1 MWRHFWRIAG
11 PYWSSEERWAARG
24 LLAII
29 IVINLALVWV
39 NVELNA
45 WNNEFYNALQDK
57 KFERFKALV
66 WQFTGWAFLSI
77 VLSVYQLYLTQM
89 LQMRWRL
96 WLTHRWVDRWAANKS
111 YYRIAMFDSTVDNPD
126 QRLTEDIKEFVNDTL
141 SLFIGLLSST
151 VSLISFVGILWTLS
165 GAIKL
170 LGVSVPGYMVWVALA
185 YAFIGSYCV
194 HRVARPLVKLNVDQQ
209 RHEAD
214 FRYSLVR
221 VRDNAEAIALY
232 KAEAPET
239 SNMRERFSRVAAN
252 WWQLMKHQK
261 RYMWFATFYGQA
273 AIIFP
278 MLVGAPRYFSGAIQL
293 GGLMQI
299 SSAFG
304 QVQSA
309 LSWFIDAYVRLAAWR
324 SQIMRLIG
332 FDEAMTKVEQSGSGA
347 PTAPST
353 TTIPSIP
360 ALTMQN
366 LKVNLPSGETLISI
380 HGVSINQGQHT
391 VVNGASGSGKSTL
404 FRAMAGLWPYVQGS
418 IDCGTA
424 SDSLYL
430 PQRTYL
436 PLGTLRACICFP
448 RTSDKFK
455 DDEIQSVMGMLGLE
469 HLWQQIDETAVWHA
483 TLSPGEQQRL
493 AIARALLVKPTWLF
507 LDEATSALGEE
518 VEAQIY
524 GLLGQQ
530 LKTTTYITIAHRDS
544 VDKFHRQRLRIT
556 MERELVAE
564 VIVSKG

>member
-1 MWRHFWRIAG
+1 MWQHFWRIAG

-29 IVINLALVWV
+29 IFINLAIVWV

-45 WNNEFYNALQDK
+45 WNNDFYNALQDK
-57 KFERFKALV
+57 KFDLFKALV

-96 WLTHRWVDRWAANKS
+96 WLTHRWVGRWVANKS

-141 SLFIGLLSST
+141 SLFVGLLSSA
-151 VSLISFVGILWTLS
+151 VSLISFIGILWTLS
-165 GAIKL
+165 GAITV
-170 LGVSVPGYMVWVALA
+170 LGISVPGYMVWVALV
-185 YAFIGSYCV
+185 YAFVGSWCV
-194 HRVARPLVKLNVDQQ
+194 HRVARPLVKLNVEQQ
-209 RHEAD
+209 RFEAD

-232 KAEAPET
+232 QAEVPET
-239 SNMRERFSRVAAN
+239 HNMRERFSHVAAN

-278 MLVGAPRYFSGAIQL
+278 LLVGAPRYFSGAIQL

-324 SQIMRLIG
+324 SQITRLIG
-332 FDEAMTKVEQSGSGA
+332 FDEAMTKIEQSATSFNIA
-347 PTAPST
+347 AQLSLSA
-353 TTIPSIP
+353 IKI
-360 ALTMQN
+360 QN
-366 LKVNLPSGETLISI
+366 VSVKLPSGNVLINI
-380 HGVSINQGQHT
+380 HNVAIDEGQHT

-418 IDCGTA
+418 VACGKIEN
-424 SDSLYL
+424 SLYL

-448 RTSDKFK
+448 RSPGEF
-455 DDEIQSVMGMLGLE
+455 DDQQIGSVMAMLGLD
-469 HLWQQIDETAVWHA
+469 HLSNRLDQTALWHA

-493 AIARALLVKPTWLF
+493 AIARALLIKPQWLF
-507 LDEATSALGEE
+507 LDEATSALGEDA
-518 VEAQIY
+518 EAQIY
-524 GLLGQQ
+524 GLLELH
-530 LKTTTYITIAHRDS
+530 LKNTTYVTIAHRDS
-544 VDKFHRQRLRIT
+544 VDKYHRQRFRIT
-556 MERELVAE
+556 SERELVSE
-564 VIVSKG
+564 VVVSKG